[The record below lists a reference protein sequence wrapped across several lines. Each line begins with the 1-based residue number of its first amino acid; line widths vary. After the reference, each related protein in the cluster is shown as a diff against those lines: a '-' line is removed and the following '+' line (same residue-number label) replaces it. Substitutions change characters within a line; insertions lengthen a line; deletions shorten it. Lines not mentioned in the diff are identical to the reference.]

1 MPKISYLLLFR
12 ASVIVSFLLGW
23 RRPFILIDAILIG
36 SDIYSISVERSFV
49 KLLELDMLLEID
61 LISKW

>member
-1 MPKISYLLLFR
+1 MPKISYVLLFK

-36 SDIYSISVERSFV
+36 SDIYSISIEWSLV
-49 KLLELDMLLEID
+49 KLLELDILLEVD
-61 LISKW
+61 LIGKW